1 MPLSYSLPAKAVN
14 GRFATQRRTSVPR
27 TDRHLGYRG
36 AMDILV
42 PEQVYDELRGPAQD
56 AAPTA
61 TLLAYAEDGPADDGW
76 QEAEGVLRWAAGK
89 RFASLVADC
98 PKVRWLHTASAGVD
112 HVLTPAVKAKPDL
125 VVTDSGP
132 AFEIA
137 ISEFVLAWM
146 LLAARRL
153 PALMA
158 QQKEHCWEAVVQQ
171 ELFGQ
176 TVGIVGL
183 GPIGQG
189 VAARAKAFGMKTLGL
204 RRSNAPVPN
213 VDAILNGPE
222 GLDRLLT
229 ESDYVVLAAALT
241 GETKALIGPEQI
253 ARLKPTAWLI
263 NIARGALIDE
273 PALTAALQNGKI
285 AGACLDVFA
294 REPLPKDSPLWD
306 MPNVH
311 LAPHNSSGETAGLHE
326 RQKSLFLANLR
337 RFASG
342 EPLENAVNIGR
353 GY

>member
-1 MPLSYSLPAKAVN
+1 
-14 GRFATQRRTSVPR
+14 
-27 TDRHLGYRG
+27 
-36 AMDILV
+36 MDILV
-42 PEQVYDELRGPAQD
+42 PEHIYEELLGPAQD
-56 AAPTA
+56 AAPGA
-61 TLLAYAEDGPADDGW
+61 ALLPYPEDGPFEPTW

-112 HVLTPAVKAKPDL
+112 HVLTPAVKAKPGL
-125 VVTDSGP
+125 IVTDSGP

-153 PALMA
+153 PDLMA
-158 QQKEHCWEAVVQQ
+158 RQREHRWESVVQQ

-189 VAARAKAFGMKTLGL
+189 VASRAKAFGMRTLGL
-204 RRSNAPVPN
+204 RRSDTPVPN
-213 VDAILNGPE
+213 VDEVLHGPDGLN
-222 GLDRLLT
+222 RLLT
-229 ESDYVVLAAALT
+229 HSDYVVIAAALT
-241 GETKALIGPEQI
+241 GESTALIGSEQI
-253 ARLKPTAWLI
+253 ARLKPSAWLI

-273 PALTAALQNGKI
+273 AALIAALQKEKI

-294 REPLPKDSPLWD
+294 REPLPKESPLWD
-306 MPNVH
+306 LPNVYI
-311 LAPHNSSGETAGLHE
+311 APHNSSGETAGLYE
-326 RQKSLFLANLR
+326 RQKSLFLTNLH
-337 RFASG
+337 RFALG
-342 EPLENAVNIGR
+342 EPLENVVDISR